1 MGIEASKI
9 KRRSGGRIKLQ
20 PRSWP
25 RFSPSTRSKTSSME
39 VRPSNAPTTAADD
52 VPDFRWMEGRKY
64 HAVKGSS
71 YFLPR
76 DNQEIDRLIMQ
87 HYLVK
92 SIFEGSVLSAAEQVF
107 TRKDATILDV
117 GCGPGTWIIDIAADH
132 PDTECHAIDMS
143 PIFPETLNPPN
154 ISFHKCNV
162 LEGLPF
168 EDESFDFVHMRSLI
182 FGLRAGEWPAVLAEL
197 FRVTKPG
204 GFIQLVESEVA
215 YVTADPACYAHMEK
229 RTSMVLTTWVWL
241 VGGYRLYQD
250 RSVTLCSSEISA
262 VVVCSILSMGGQDP
276 YVATHLAA
284 LVPSAGFQ
292 LVTHEKRSIAVVRLT
307 FNSRYE
313 LGWNG
318 QLSEIWFNDAKAI
331 GQATK
336 TVFAPALN
344 KTLDEYDE
352 YVDDLVNKL
361 RDSRSYTN
369 WHAVLGRRPLA

>member
-92 SIFEGSVLSAAEQVF
+92 SIFE
-107 TRKDATILDV
+107 

-292 LVTHEKRSIAVVRLT
+292 LVTHEKRSIAV
-307 FNSRYE
+307 
-313 LGWNG
+313 GWNG